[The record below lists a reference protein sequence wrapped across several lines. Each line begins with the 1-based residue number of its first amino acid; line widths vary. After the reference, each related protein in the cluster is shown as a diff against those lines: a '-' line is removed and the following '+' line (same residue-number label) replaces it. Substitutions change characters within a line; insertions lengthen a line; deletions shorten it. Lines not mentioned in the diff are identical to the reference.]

1 MKARNVVDRA
11 TWLEARMQLLA
22 KEKALDKQ
30 RDELTRARQA
40 MPWVKVSTDYV
51 FDGPNGR
58 ESLADLFEGRSQLIV
73 YHFMYHPSWGEN
85 ACKSCSFWADNFNGV
100 IVHLNARDV
109 SMVAISKARQSQIA
123 AYQQRMGWTFKWL
136 SSYDNEFNRDYHV
149 SFTEEEV
156 AKESGYFN
164 YKTQRVAVAE
174 LPGMSVF
181 AKDANGDVFHT
192 YSSYARG
199 LDMINGAYHLLDRV
213 PKGRDEAELAWNQAW
228 IRRHDEYNEE
238 LMNESSVEVK

>member
-174 LPGMSVF
+174 LPGCERRRFSYILIVRTR
-181 AKDANGDVFHT
+181 ARHDQWRL
-192 YSSYARG
+192 SSARQGSKRARRGRVGVEPG
-199 LDMINGAYHLLDRV
+199 LDSA
-213 PKGRDEAELAWNQAW
+213 A
-228 IRRHDEYNEE
+228 
-238 LMNESSVEVK
+238 